1 MKRFTFAPHGKEIST
16 KKDKN
21 VTVPTV
27 RQPKLQVIEPGLN
40 LHTSQAG
47 RAEPRP
53 HNIAIRKQ
61 KSFAVYAGYAA
72 FPGSGR
78 DNVRCN

>member
-1 MKRFTFAPHGKEIST
+1 MKHFRSAPGQQPNT
-16 KKDKN
+16 KRDKN
-21 VTVPTV
+21 VTAPTM

-61 KSFAVYAGYAA
+61 KSFAVYAVYAA

-78 DNVRCN
+78 EYVR